1 MSELKTNKIGTNDTN
16 NVAMDNPLKLKT
28 YTTTQRDALSSPEA
42 GDTIYNSDNGNIDF
56 YNGTEWI
63 TGDNTFTFTVS
74 YLVVAG
80 GGGGATAW
88 SSANRSGGGGGA
100 GGYRNSYLT
109 ETSGRGS
116 STETPLSASNNQ
128 AYNVTVG
135 AGGTGGSGN
144 YFQDGTNGGDSTFN
158 TVTSTGGGGS
168 GDGAGRSDGGCGA
181 GGSYTADASGG
192 QGTAGQG
199 YDGGSRNT
207 GSGTSGGGGGG
218 AGGNGANGTNSFG
231 DKPAG
236 GVGLTSAITG
246 SNVTRAVGGRGF
258 GTGNRENASSN
269 TAGGGSGINGTG
281 PAGNGGSGV
290 VIIRYP
296 NTKTATITAG
306 LTASTSNVGNDKV
319 TTFTAGTGTVTFS

>member
-1 MSELKTNKIGTNDTN
+1 MSRLKVDNIETRSGN
-16 NVAMDNPLKLKT
+16 NVSMDDPLKLKS

-63 TGDNTFTFTVS
+63 TGDSTFGFQVS

-88 SSANRSGGGGGA
+88 SSGNRSGGGGGA
-100 GGYRNSYLT
+100 GGYRNSYIN

-116 STETPLSASNNQ
+116 SAETPFTASDG
-128 AYNVTVG
+128 ASYNVTVG
-135 AGGTGGSGN
+135 AGGAGGNGN
-144 YFQDGTNGGDSTFN
+144 YFQDGANGGDSTFN

-168 GDGAGRSDGGCGA
+168 GDGAGKSDGGCGA
-181 GGSYTADASGG
+181 GGSYTADAGGG

-199 YDGGSRNT
+199 YDGGTRNT
-207 GSGTSGGGGGG
+207 ATGTSGGGGGG
-218 AGGNGANGTNSFG
+218 AGGAGANGTSSYT

-236 GVGLTSAITG
+236 GVGLQSAITG
-246 SNVTRAVGGRGF
+246 SFVTRATGGKGF
-258 GTGNRENASSN
+258 GTGNAESASSN
-269 TAGGGSGINGTG
+269 TAGGGSGKNGTG

-290 VIIRYP
+290 VILRYP
-296 NTKTATITAG
+296 NTKTASISAG

-319 TTFTAGTGTVTFS
+319 TTFTAGTGTVVFS